1 MSASTCQRGAT
12 PSSRLR
18 GKLCGISSTAM
29 QAEMLTEMLTG
40 SPCIRL
46 ECLLHGAV
54 NGPTGDR
61 VSPYAFVPART

>member
-18 GKLCGISSTAM
+18 GKLCGISSTAL
-29 QAEMLTEMLTG
+29 QAEMLTG